1 MNIETIKI
9 FLESQPLLSIYLVIG
24 IGYALGEVNIR
35 GFSLGVGAVIL
46 ALAFKVYQAL
56 LEDISFPEVD
66 TVKEN

>member
-1 MNIETIKI
+1 
-9 FLESQPLLSIYLVIG
+9 LLSIFLVIG

-56 LEDISFPEVD
+56 LEDTSLPEED
-66 TVKEN
+66 TVIEN